1 MTTRKPPGMPFESWI
16 DKQIREAEERGEFDN
31 LPGAGKPIPDIDKP
45 YDEMRW
51 VANWVRRE
59 GVSTDVLLPTPLQL
73 RKEIHDLPGAVRS
86 LRTEQA
92 VRAKIDELNKRIRDW
107 TLVPHGG
114 PQIAVFPVEADDVVE
129 QWRADRARPAEP
141 KAGAEPAAGAQQREQ
156 GEQPVRRKRW
166 WHRLRRR

>member
-1 MTTRKPPGMPFESWI
+1 MTQRKPPGMGFETWI
-16 DKQIREAEERGEFDN
+16 DKQIREAEARGEFDN
-31 LPGAGKPIPDIDKP
+31 LPGAGKPIPDIDQP

-59 GVSTDVLLPTPLQL
+59 GLPTDVLLPTPLQL

-107 TLVPHGG
+107 TLVPRGG
-114 PQIAVFPVEADDVVE
+114 PQIAVFPVEADEVVE
-129 QWRADRARPAEP
+129 QWQAERSRPAEP
-141 KAGAEPAAGAQQREQ
+141 KAAVAEAK
-156 GEQPVRRKRW
+156 EQPKQRKRW
-166 WHRLRRR
+166 WQRRRRQA

>member
-1 MTTRKPPGMPFESWI
+1 MTQRKPPGMGFETWI

-31 LPGAGKPIPDIDKP
+31 LPGAGKPIPDIDRP

-59 GVSTDVLLPTPLQL
+59 GVPTEALLPTPLQL

-107 TLVPHGG
+107 TLVPRGG
-114 PQIAVFPVEADDVVE
+114 PQIAVFPVEADEVVD
-129 QWRADRARPAEP
+129 QWRADRARPAE
-141 KAGAEPAAGAQQREQ
+141 AVSPADTAAAQD
-156 GEQPVRRKRW
+156 EQPAQRKRW
-166 WHRLRRR
+166 WHRFGRRTA